1 MSGKKFSAIVH
12 SLTPFNGKF
21 ELDEA
26 ALRVHLRRLGEAGVS
41 VYLGAAGAAEG
52 YTLTRDERDRVLSI
66 GVEVL
71 KGKVPVRAAG
81 VEPRDAAEMVEF
93 LRSAE
98 RIKVDAAQI
107 YSLDMGHGLLPR
119 RKELERY
126 FMTSIEATSLPV
138 IISNQKKVGY
148 PLPLDLVEHLAGRYA
163 NLVGYAYD
171 VNDTFY
177 MIELLQRLG
186 DRLEIHCSGTE
197 NAMFT
202 LAMGGRGYQGME
214 GNMFPRLAASVVS
227 SFVANDMRGMHE
239 SFDKLMRLR
248 AIMRGPVRSNQR
260 GAKALLNAFGLP
272 GGHVRPPRMDV
283 GGAELEE
290 LIGAVQSLQI
300 PEMAGWRRVS

>member
-1 MSGKKFSAIVH
+1 MSKHYSAIVH
-12 SLTPFNGKF
+12 SLTPFNEKY
-21 ELDEA
+21 ELDEN
-26 ALRVHLRRLGEAGVS
+26 ALRLHLRRLAEAGVS

-52 YTLTRDERDRVLSI
+52 YTLTREERDRMLSI
-66 GVEVL
+66 GVEEL
-71 KGKVPVRAAG
+71 KGRVPVRAAG
-81 VEPRDAAEMVEF
+81 VEPKDATEMVEF

-98 RIKVDAAQI
+98 KLKVDAAQI
-107 YSLDMGHGLLPR
+107 YSLDMGHGLLPS

-126 FMTSIEATSLPV
+126 FMTAIEATSLPV

-148 PLPLDLVEHLAGRYA
+148 PLPLDLVEQLAGRYA

-177 MIELLQRLG
+177 MIELIQRLG

-214 GNMFPRLAASVVS
+214 GNIVPKLAASVVS

-239 SFDKLMRLR
+239 SFSKLMRLR
-248 AIMRGPVRSNQR
+248 TIMRGPVRSNQR
-260 GAKALLNAFGLP
+260 GAKALLSAFGLP
-272 GGHVRPPRMDV
+272 GGYVRPPRITV
-283 GGAELEE
+283 SGAELEE
-290 LIGAVQSLQI
+290 LIGAVQALQI